1 MHLDL
6 QQCALRVDQRMTP
19 AALDLFTAVVPTRSA
34 YLSGL
39 DRLAVADRGCGLNSP
54 ADCAAMALAQSLGHV
69 LPGAVLAPLSVA
81 LKAAITRGHSCGS
94 SRY

>member
-39 DRLAVADRGCGLNSP
+39 DRLAVADRGCGQN
-54 ADCAAMALAQSLGHV
+54 LGHV

-94 SRY
+94 SRH